1 MKWSWKIGEF
11 AGIGVYMHATFLLLL
26 GWVAF
31 VHWQDG
37 QNLAAVVSGLA
48 FVLALFVCVVAHEY
62 GHALTARRYGIK
74 TREITLLP
82 IGGVARLERMP
93 DDPRQ
98 ELWVALAGPAVN
110 VVIAVVLLAWLVVS
124 GGLVPLDQV
133 AVGRGSF
140 LERLMIVNLFLAG
153 FNMLP
158 AFPMD
163 GGRVLRAILAR
174 RMEYT
179 RATHVAANVGQG
191 MAFLFGFAGLFGNP
205 MLLFIALFVW
215 IGAAQEATAVQMKSA
230 LGGIP
235 VGRAMLTDFRTLQP
249 GDTLARAAELI
260 LAGSQHDF
268 RVVDGGRVVGVLTR
282 GDLIGAL
289 SAQNTGK
296 PVADV
301 MQRQFLVADGNDMLE
316 GAMERLQACAC
327 HTLPVVRDGQLV
339 GLVTMDNIGEF
350 VLIHAALSGKQA
362 PRIPLTAEG

>member
-31 VHWQDG
+31 VHWQEG
-37 QNLAAVVSGLA
+37 QTLASVVSGLA
-48 FVLALFVCVVAHEY
+48 FILALFACVVAHEY

-110 VVIAVVLLAWLVVS
+110 VVIAGVLFGWLFAT
-124 GGLVPLDQV
+124 GGFVPLDQV

-140 LERLMIVNLFLAG
+140 LERLMVVNLFLVG

-163 GGRVLRAILAR
+163 GGRVLRAVLAR

-215 IGAAQEATAVQMKSA
+215 IGAAQESTSVQMKSA

-235 VGRAMLTDFRTLQP
+235 VARAMLTDFRTLQP
-249 GDTLARAAELI
+249 GDSLARAAELI

-268 RVVDGGRVVGVLTR
+268 PVVDSGRVAGVLTR
-282 GDLIGAL
+282 ATLIGAL
-289 SAQNTGK
+289 SAQNMEK
-296 PVADV
+296 PVAEV
-301 MQRQFLVADGNDMLE
+301 MQREFQVADSSEMLE

-327 HTLPVVRDGQLV
+327 HTLPVVHDGRLV

-350 VLIHAALSGKQA
+350 VMIHAALTGRQA
-362 PRIPLTAEG
+362 PRMPLASEG